1 MDPGL
6 DANGKTNKERTV
18 KKGLFSLLASRRF
31 GPFFFT
37 QFLGA
42 FNDNVFRQALILL
55 IASGAVTAVSVNT
68 LNNVALA
75 LFILPFFLFS
85 ALAGQV
91 ADKYDKA
98 SLVRKIKFVE
108 VCIMSAAA
116 VGFFFDAV
124 YFLLGVLFCMGLQST
139 FFGPIKYSIIPQQ
152 LDDKE
157 LVSGNALVEMGTF
170 LAILLGSI
178 SGVLLKMDGVG
189 DGVVAITVVGLA
201 LLGYLAARG
210 IPSAPAADHG
220 LKINWNLWKETWH
233 IVGYA
238 REVKSVWMCVL
249 GISWFWFLGAAY
261 TTQLKVYVDD
271 YLLGTD
277 GLYAV
282 LLGTFSIGIGL
293 GSFLCEKLSG
303 KRVELG
309 LVPLGSI
316 GLSVFGVDLFFSY
329 AGLAGNGQVDIAGFL
344 QQAGGYR
351 VLMDLLGIGVFG
363 GFYIVPLF
371 AFIQHRSNPKHLSRI
386 IAANNILN
394 ALLMVG
400 SAVAGIVLVGLLEL
414 TVPQFFLA
422 LALANVLVASYI
434 YTVVPEFLIR
444 LLVWMLTHTMYRV
457 KHHGMEHIPDEGPC
471 MLVCNHVSY
480 VDALLLA
487 GAIRRPVRFV
497 MFKPIYDMPL
507 LNYIF
512 RTGKTIPIDSKTRNP
527 VIYER
532 AFVRIREELEA
543 GEVVCIFPEGK
554 LTDDGEVA
562 EFRAGIEKIVA
573 DYPVP
578 VIPMAL
584 SGLWGS
590 FFSHKG
596 GKALT
601 RLPRRFWSRI
611 KLAVGDAVAPEQVR
625 ADDLRER
632 VLALRER
639 P

>member
-1 MDPGL
+1 M
-6 DANGKTNKERTV
+6 

-55 IASGAVTAVSVNT
+55 IASGVVTSVSVNT
-68 LNNVALA
+68 LNNMALA
-75 LFILPFFLFS
+75 LFIVPFFLFS

-98 SLVRKIKFVE
+98 FLVRKIKFAE
-108 VCIMSAAA
+108 ICIMSIAAI
-116 VGFFFDAV
+116 GFYFDAV

-139 FFGPIKYSIIPQQ
+139 FFGPIKYSIIPQH
-152 LDDKE
+152 LNDRE

-189 DGVVAITVVGLA
+189 DGVVSTAVIGLA
-201 LLGYLAARG
+201 VLGYLAARG
-210 IPSAPAADHG
+210 IPRAPAADSS
-220 LKINWNLWKETWH
+220 LKLNWNLAKETWH
-233 IVGYA
+233 IIGYA

-277 GLYAV
+277 GLYAL

-316 GLSVFGVDLFFSY
+316 GLSVFGIDLFFSY
-329 AGLAGNGQVDIAGFL
+329 AGLAGGDTVDIAGFL

-371 AFIQHRSNPKHLSRI
+371 AFIQHRSNPHHLARI

-394 ALLMVG
+394 ALLMVL
-400 SAVAGIVLVGLLEL
+400 SAAAGIVFIGVLEF
-414 TVPQFFLA
+414 TVPEFFLA
-422 LALANVLVASYI
+422 LAIANVVVAAYI

-444 LLVWMLTHTMYRV
+444 LLIWMLTHTMYRV
-457 KHHGMEHIPDEGPC
+457 KHAGMENIPDEGPC
-471 MLVCNHVSY
+471 VLVCNHVSY
-480 VDALLLA
+480 VDALLLG

-497 MFKPIYDMPL
+497 MFKPIYDMPV

-512 RTGKTIPIDSKTRNP
+512 RTGKTIPIDAKSRNP
-527 VIYER
+527 EIYQQ

-554 LTDDGEVA
+554 LTQDGEVDA
-562 EFRAGIEKIVA
+562 FRAGIEKIIG
-573 DYPVP
+573 DIPVP

-596 GKALT
+596 GPALT
-601 RLPRRFWSRI
+601 RLPKRFWSRV
-611 KLAVGDAVAPEQVR
+611 KLTVGQAVAPEAVN
-625 ADDLRER
+625 AEDLRNR
-632 VLALRER
+632 VLAMRER

>member
-1 MDPGL
+1 M
-6 DANGKTNKERTV
+6 

-55 IASGAVTAVSVNT
+55 IASGVVTSVSVNT

-75 LFILPFFLFS
+75 LFIVPFFLFS

-98 SLVRKIKFVE
+98 FLVRKIKFVE
-108 VCIMSAAA
+108 ICIMVAAA
-116 VGFFFDAV
+116 IGFYFDAV
-124 YFLLGVLFCMGLQST
+124 YFLLAVLFCMGLQST
-139 FFGPIKYSIIPQQ
+139 FFGPIKYSIIPQH
-152 LDDKE
+152 LDDRE

-189 DGVVAITVVGLA
+189 DGVVSVSVIGLA

-210 IPSAPAADHG
+210 IPHAPAADSG
-220 LKINWNLWKETWH
+220 VKLNWNLFKETWH
-233 IVGYA
+233 ILGYA

-271 YLLGTD
+271 YLFGTD
-277 GLYAV
+277 GLYAL

-316 GLSVFGVDLFFSY
+316 GLSLFGIDLFFSY

-371 AFIQHRSNPKHLSRI
+371 AFIQHRSNPHHLARI

-394 ALLMVG
+394 ALLMVL
-400 SAVAGIVLVGLLEL
+400 SAAAGIVFIGMLEF
-414 TVPQFFLA
+414 TVPEFFLA
-422 LALANVLVASYI
+422 LAIANVVVATYI

-444 LLVWMLTHTMYRV
+444 LLIWMLTHTMYRV
-457 KHHGMEHIPDEGPC
+457 KHQGMDNIPDDGPC
-471 MLVCNHVSY
+471 VLVCNHVSY
-480 VDALLLA
+480 VDALLLG

-497 MFKPIYDMPL
+497 MFKPIYDMPV

-512 RTGKTIPIDSKTRNP
+512 RTGKTIPIDSKSRNP
-527 VIYER
+527 QIYER

-554 LTDDGEVA
+554 LTKDGEVD
-562 EFRAGIEKIVA
+562 EFRAGVEKIIGET
-573 DYPVP
+573 PVP

-596 GKALT
+596 GPALT
-601 RLPRRFWSRI
+601 RLPKRFWSRV
-611 KLAVGDAVAPEQVR
+611 KLTVGQAVAPEAVN
-625 ADDLRER
+625 AEDLRNR
-632 VLALRER
+632 VLAMRER

>member
-6 DANGKTNKERTV
+6 DADEKTNKERTV
-18 KKGLFSLLASRRF
+18 KKGLFSLLVSRRF

-55 IASGAVTAVSVNT
+55 IASGVVTLVDVNT

-139 FFGPIKYSIIPQQ
+139 FFGPIKYSIIPQH
-152 LDDKE
+152 LSDRE

-178 SGVLLKMDGVG
+178 SGVLLKMEGVG

-210 IPSAPAADHG
+210 IPTAPAADSS
-220 LKINWNLWKETWH
+220 LKLNWNLWKETWH

-329 AGLAGNGQVDIAGFL
+329 AGLEGNGQVDIAGFL

-371 AFIQHRSNPKHLSRI
+371 SFVQHRSNPKHLARI

-414 TVPQFFLA
+414 TVPQFFLV

-554 LTDDGEVA
+554 LTGDGEVA

-601 RLPRRFWSRI
+601 RLPKRFWSRI

>member
-1 MDPGL
+1 MNTEKGGL
-6 DANGKTNKERTV
+6 
-18 KKGLFSLLASRRF
+18 LSLLAARRF
-31 GPFFFT
+31 GPFFVT

-55 IASGAVTAVSVNT
+55 IASGVVAGLSVNT

-98 SLVRKIKFVE
+98 SLVRKIKLAE
-108 VCIMSAAA
+108 VIIMSVAAA
-116 VGFFFDAV
+116 GFFFNAV
-124 YFLLGVLFCMGLQST
+124 YFLLAVLFCMGLQST
-139 FFGPIKYSIIPQQ
+139 FFGPIKYSIIPQH
-152 LDDKE
+152 LSDRE

-170 LAILLGSI
+170 LAILLGSV
-178 SGVLLKMDGVG
+178 SGVLLKMDAASPE
-189 DGVVAITVVGLA
+189 VVSLAVVGIA
-201 LLGYLAARG
+201 VLGYLAARA
-210 IPSAPAADHG
+210 IPSAPAADSSVK
-220 LKINWNLWKETWH
+220 LNWNLWKETWH

-261 TTQLKVYVDD
+261 TTQLKVYVDH

-277 GLYAV
+277 GVYA
-282 LLGTFSIGIGL
+282 LLLSTFSVGIGL

-316 GLSVFGVDLFFSY
+316 GLSVFGIDLFFSY
-329 AGLAGNGQVDIAGFL
+329 AGLQGTGQVDIIGFL

-351 VLMDLLGIGVFG
+351 ILVDLLGIGVFG

-371 AFIQHRSNPKHLSRI
+371 AFIQHRSDPRHLSRI

-400 SAVAGIVLVGLLEL
+400 SAVAGIVLIGMLDL
-414 TVPQFFLA
+414 TVPQFFLV

-434 YTVVPEFLIR
+434 YSVVPEFLIR

-457 KHHGMEHIPDEGPC
+457 KHSGMDNIPDDGPC
-471 MLVCNHVSY
+471 VLVCNHVSY

-497 MFKPIYDMPL
+497 MFKPIYDMPV

-512 RTGKTIPIDSKTRNP
+512 RTGKTIPIDSKSRNP
-527 VIYER
+527 DIYQR
-532 AFVRIREELEA
+532 AFVRIREELDA

-554 LTDDGEVA
+554 LTQDGEVD
-562 EFRAGIEKIVA
+562 EFRNGIEKIIA
-573 DYPVP
+573 DRPVP

-596 GKALT
+596 GPALT
-601 RLPRRFWSRI
+601 RLPRRFWSRV
-611 KLAVGDAVAPEQVR
+611 KLAVGEPVAPQQVE
-625 ADDLRER
+625 AADLRQR

>member
-1 MDPGL
+1 M
-6 DANGKTNKERTV
+6 

-210 IPSAPAADHG
+210 IPSAPAADDG

-261 TTQLKVYVDD
+261 TTQLKVYVDE

-329 AGLAGNGQVDIAGFL
+329 AGLQGNGQVDIAGFL

-400 SAVAGIVLVGLLEL
+400 SAVAGIVLVGVLEL

-554 LTDDGEVA
+554 LTEDGEVA

-601 RLPRRFWSRI
+601 RLPSRFWSRI

-632 VLALRER
+632 VMTLRER

>member
-1 MDPGL
+1 M
-6 DANGKTNKERTV
+6 
-18 KKGLFSLLASRRF
+18 KKGLFSLVASRRF

-55 IASGAVTAVSVNT
+55 IASGVVTSVSVNT

-75 LFILPFFLFS
+75 LFIVPFFLFS

-98 SLVRKIKFVE
+98 FLVRKIKFAE
-108 VCIMSAAA
+108 ICIMGVAAA
-116 VGFFFDAV
+116 GFYFDAV
-124 YFLLGVLFCMGLQST
+124 YFLLAVLFCMGLQST
-139 FFGPIKYSIIPQQ
+139 FFGPIKYSIIPQH
-152 LDDKE
+152 LDDRE

-189 DGVVAITVVGLA
+189 DGVVSASVIGLA
-201 LLGYLAARG
+201 VLGYFAARA
-210 IPSAPAADHG
+210 IPHAPAADSTV
-220 LKINWNLWKETWH
+220 KINWNLFRETWH
-233 IVGYA
+233 IIGYA

-271 YLLGTD
+271 YLFGTE
-277 GLYAV
+277 GLYAL

-303 KRVELG
+303 KQVELG

-316 GLSVFGVDLFFSY
+316 GLSLFGIDLFFSY
-329 AGLAGNGQVDIAGFL
+329 AGLAGQAHGAELVSIASFL
-344 QQAGGYR
+344 QQPAGYR

-371 AFIQHRSNPKHLSRI
+371 AFIQHRSNPHHLSRI
-386 IAANNILN
+386 IAANNIIN
-394 ALLMVG
+394 ALLMVL
-400 SAVAGIVLVGLLEL
+400 SAVAGIVFIGMLEL
-414 TVPQFFLA
+414 SVPEFFLA
-422 LALANVLVASYI
+422 LAIANVLVAAYI

-444 LLVWMLTHTMYRV
+444 LLIWMLTHTMYRV
-457 KHHGMEHIPDEGPC
+457 KHEGMDNIPDEGPC
-471 MLVCNHVSY
+471 VLVCNHVSY
-480 VDALLLA
+480 VDALLLG

-497 MFKPIYDMPL
+497 MFKPIYDMPV

-527 VIYER
+527 DIYER

-554 LTDDGEVA
+554 LTQDGEVD
-562 EFRAGIEKIVA
+562 EFRAGIEKIIA
-573 DYPVP
+573 ETPVP
-578 VIPMAL
+578 VVPMAL

-596 GKALT
+596 GPALT
-601 RLPRRFWSRI
+601 RLPKRFWSRV
-611 KLAVGDAVAPEQVR
+611 KLTVGMPVAPEAVN
-625 ADDLRER
+625 AADLRNR
-632 VLALRER
+632 VLAMRER

>member
-1 MDPGL
+1 M
-6 DANGKTNKERTV
+6 

-189 DGVVAITVVGLA
+189 DGVVAIAVVGLA

-210 IPSAPAADHG
+210 IPSAPAADDG
-220 LKINWNLWKETWH
+220 LKLNWNLWKETWH

-329 AGLAGNGQVDIAGFL
+329 AGLEGNGQVDIAGFL

-457 KHHGMEHIPDEGPC
+457 KHDGMEHIPDEGPC

-497 MFKPIYDMPL
+497 MFKPIYDMPM

-512 RTGKTIPIDSKTRNP
+512 RTGKTIPIDSKVRNP
-527 VIYER
+527 AIYER

-578 VIPMAL
+578 VVPMAL

-611 KLAVGDAVAPEQVR
+611 KLAVGGAVAPEQVR

>member
-1 MDPGL
+1 M
-6 DANGKTNKERTV
+6 

-55 IASGAVTAVSVNT
+55 IASGVVTSVSVNT

-75 LFILPFFLFS
+75 LFIVPFFLFS

-91 ADKYDKA
+91 ADKHDKA
-98 SLVRKIKFVE
+98 FLVRKIKFVE
-108 VCIMSAAA
+108 ICIMVAAA
-116 VGFFFDAV
+116 IGFYFDAV
-124 YFLLGVLFCMGLQST
+124 YFLLAVLFFMGLQST
-139 FFGPIKYSIIPQQ
+139 FFGPIKYSIIPQH
-152 LDDKE
+152 LDDRE

-189 DGVVAITVVGLA
+189 DGVVSVSVIGLA

-210 IPSAPAADHG
+210 IPHAPAADSG
-220 LKINWNLWKETWH
+220 VKLNWNLFKETWH
-233 IVGYA
+233 ILGYA

-271 YLLGTD
+271 YLFGTD
-277 GLYAV
+277 GLYAL

-316 GLSVFGVDLFFSY
+316 GLSLFGIDLFFSY

-371 AFIQHRSNPKHLSRI
+371 AFIQHRSNPHHLARI

-394 ALLMVG
+394 ALLMVL
-400 SAVAGIVLVGLLEL
+400 SAAAGIVFIGMLEF
-414 TVPQFFLA
+414 TVPEFFLA
-422 LALANVLVASYI
+422 LAIANVVVATYI

-444 LLVWMLTHTMYRV
+444 LLIWMLTHTMYRV
-457 KHHGMEHIPDEGPC
+457 KHQGMDNIPDDGPC
-471 MLVCNHVSY
+471 VLVCNHVSY
-480 VDALLLA
+480 VDALLLG

-497 MFKPIYDMPL
+497 MFKPIYDMPV

-512 RTGKTIPIDSKTRNP
+512 RTGKTIPIDSKSRNP
-527 VIYER
+527 QIYER

-554 LTDDGEVA
+554 LTKDGEVD
-562 EFRAGIEKIVA
+562 EFRAGVEKIIGET
-573 DYPVP
+573 PVP

-596 GKALT
+596 GPALT
-601 RLPRRFWSRI
+601 RLPKRFWSRV
-611 KLAVGDAVAPEQVR
+611 KLTVGQAVAPEAVN
-625 ADDLRER
+625 AEDLRNR
-632 VLALRER
+632 VLAMRER

>member
-1 MDPGL
+1 M
-6 DANGKTNKERTV
+6 
-18 KKGLFSLLASRRF
+18 KKGLFSLVASRRF

-55 IASGAVTAVSVNT
+55 IASGVVTGLSVNT

-75 LFILPFFLFS
+75 LFIVPFFLFS

-98 SLVRKIKFVE
+98 TLVRKIKFAE
-108 VCIMSAAA
+108 ICIMSVAA
-116 VGFFFDAV
+116 VGFYFDAV

-139 FFGPIKYSIIPQQ
+139 FFGPIKYSIIPQH

-178 SGVLLKMDGVG
+178 SGVLLKMEGVG
-189 DGVVAITVVGLA
+189 DGVVATTVVGLA
-201 LLGYLAARG
+201 LLGYLSARA
-210 IPSAPAADHG
+210 IPSAPAADSG
-220 LKINWNLWKETWH
+220 LKLNWNLFKETWH

-277 GLYAV
+277 GLYAL

-316 GLSVFGVDLFFSY
+316 GLSLFGIDLFFSY
-329 AGLAGNGQVDIAGFL
+329 AGLQGTEQVDIAGFL

-351 VLMDLLGIGVFG
+351 VLIDLLGIGVFG

-394 ALLMVG
+394 ALLMVL
-400 SAVAGIVLVGLLEL
+400 SAAAGIVLIGLLEL

-422 LALANVLVASYI
+422 LALANILVASYI

-457 KHHGMEHIPDEGPC
+457 KHEGMDKIPEEGAC
-471 MLVCNHVSY
+471 VLVCNHVSY

-497 MFKPIYDMPL
+497 MFKPIYDMPV

-512 RTGKTIPIDSKTRNP
+512 RTGKTIPIDSKSRNP
-527 VIYER
+527 EIYER
-532 AFVRIREELEA
+532 AFERIREELAE

-554 LTDDGEVA
+554 LTGDGEVD
-562 EFRAGIEKIVA
+562 EFKAGIEKIIA
-573 DYPVP
+573 DTPVP
-578 VIPMAL
+578 VVPMAL

-611 KLAVGDAVAPEQVR
+611 KLNVGDAVLPGEVQA
-625 ADDLRER
+625 ADLRER

>member
-1 MDPGL
+1 M
-6 DANGKTNKERTV
+6 

-178 SGVLLKMDGVG
+178 SGVLLKMEGVG

-329 AGLAGNGQVDIAGFL
+329 AGLQGNGQVDIAGFL

-400 SAVAGIVLVGLLEL
+400 SAVAGIVLVGVLEL

-512 RTGKTIPIDSKTRNP
+512 RTGKTIPIDSKIRNP

-611 KLAVGDAVAPEQVR
+611 KLAVGEAVAPQQVR
-625 ADDLRER
+625 AEDLRER

>member
-1 MDPGL
+1 M
-6 DANGKTNKERTV
+6 

-329 AGLAGNGQVDIAGFL
+329 AGLQGNGQVDIAGFL

-400 SAVAGIVLVGLLEL
+400 SAVAGIVLVGVLEL

-512 RTGKTIPIDSKTRNP
+512 RTGKTIPIDSKIRNP

-632 VLALRER
+632 VMSLRER

>member
-1 MDPGL
+1 M
-6 DANGKTNKERTV
+6 

-55 IASGAVTAVSVNT
+55 IASGVVTLVDVNT

-210 IPSAPAADHG
+210 IPSAPAADDG

-625 ADDLRER
+625 ADDLRDR

>member
-1 MDPGL
+1 M
-6 DANGKTNKERTV
+6 

-189 DGVVAITVVGLA
+189 DGVVAITVVALA

-210 IPSAPAADHG
+210 IPSAPAADDG

-309 LVPLGSI
+309 LVPMGSI

-329 AGLAGNGQVDIAGFL
+329 AGLQGNGQVDIAGFL

-400 SAVAGIVLVGLLEL
+400 SAVAGIVLVGVLEL

-554 LTDDGEVA
+554 LTEDGEVA

-601 RLPRRFWSRI
+601 RLPSRFWSRI

-632 VLALRER
+632 VMTLRER

>member
-18 KKGLFSLLASRRF
+18 KKGLLSLLASRRF

-55 IASGAVTAVSVNT
+55 IASGAVTAISVNT

-178 SGVLLKMDGVG
+178 SGVLLKMEGVG
-189 DGVVAITVVGLA
+189 DGVVAVAVVGLA

-210 IPSAPAADHG
+210 IPSAPAADET
-220 LKINWNLWKETWH
+220 LKLNWNLWKETWH

-277 GLYAV
+277 GLYAL

-316 GLSVFGVDLFFSY
+316 GLSVFGIDLFFSY
-329 AGLAGNGQVDIAGFL
+329 AGLEGSGQVDIAGFL

-400 SAVAGIVLVGLLEL
+400 SAVAGIVLVGMLEL

-434 YTVVPEFLIR
+434 YSVVPEFLIR

-512 RTGKTIPIDSKTRNP
+512 RTGKTIPIDSKVRNP
-527 VIYER
+527 AIYER

-611 KLAVGDAVAPEQVR
+611 KLAVGEAVAPQQVR
-625 ADDLRER
+625 AEDLRER

>member
-1 MDPGL
+1 M
-6 DANGKTNKERTV
+6 

-210 IPSAPAADHG
+210 IPSAPAADDG

-329 AGLAGNGQVDIAGFL
+329 AGLQGNGQVDIAGFL

-400 SAVAGIVLVGLLEL
+400 SAVAGIVLVGVLEL

-471 MLVCNHVSY
+471 LLVCNHVSY

-497 MFKPIYDMPL
+497 MFKPIYDMPV

-512 RTGKTIPIDSKTRNP
+512 RTGKTIPIDSKVRNP
-527 VIYER
+527 AIYER

-562 EFRAGIEKIVA
+562 EFRAGVEKIVA

-611 KLAVGDAVAPEQVR
+611 KLAVGGAVAPEQVR

-632 VLALRER
+632 VMGLRER

>member
-1 MDPGL
+1 M
-6 DANGKTNKERTV
+6 

-210 IPSAPAADHG
+210 IPSAPAADDG

-329 AGLAGNGQVDIAGFL
+329 AGLQGNGQVDIAGFL

-400 SAVAGIVLVGLLEL
+400 SAVAGIVLVGVLEL

-512 RTGKTIPIDSKTRNP
+512 RTGKTIPIDSKIRNP

-632 VLALRER
+632 VMTLRER

>member
-1 MDPGL
+1 M
-6 DANGKTNKERTV
+6 

-189 DGVVAITVVGLA
+189 DGVVAITVVALA

-210 IPSAPAADHG
+210 IPSAPAADDG

-329 AGLAGNGQVDIAGFL
+329 AGLQGNGQVDIAGFL

-400 SAVAGIVLVGLLEL
+400 SAVAGIVLVGVLEL

-512 RTGKTIPIDSKTRNP
+512 RTGKTIPIDSKIRNP

-632 VLALRER
+632 VMSLRER

>member
-1 MDPGL
+1 M
-6 DANGKTNKERTV
+6 

-189 DGVVAITVVGLA
+189 DGVVAIAVVGLA

-210 IPSAPAADHG
+210 IPSAPAADDG
-220 LKINWNLWKETWH
+220 LKLNWNLWKETWH

-329 AGLAGNGQVDIAGFL
+329 AGLEGNGQVDITGFL

-457 KHHGMEHIPDEGPC
+457 KHDGMEHIPDEGPC

-497 MFKPIYDMPL
+497 MFKPIYDMPM

-512 RTGKTIPIDSKTRNP
+512 RTGKTIPIDSKVRNP
-527 VIYER
+527 AIYER

-578 VIPMAL
+578 VVPMAL

>member
-1 MDPGL
+1 M
-6 DANGKTNKERTV
+6 

-55 IASGAVTAVSVNT
+55 IASGVVTGLSVNT

-124 YFLLGVLFCMGLQST
+124 YFLLAVLFCMGLQST
-139 FFGPIKYSIIPQQ
+139 FFGPIKYSIIPQH

-178 SGVLLKMDGVG
+178 SGVLLKMEGVG
-189 DGVVAITVVGLA
+189 DGVVAVAVIGLA
-201 LLGYLAARG
+201 VLGYLAARG
-210 IPSAPAADHG
+210 IPSAPAADG
-220 LKINWNLWKETWH
+220 ELKLNWNLFKETWH

-277 GLYAV
+277 GLYAL

-316 GLSVFGVDLFFSY
+316 VLSVFGIDLFFSY
-329 AGLAGNGQVDIAGFL
+329 AGLAGMGQVDIAGFL

-351 VLMDLLGIGVFG
+351 VLLDLLGIGVFG

-371 AFIQHRSNPKHLSRI
+371 AFIQHRANPKHLSRI
-386 IAANNILN
+386 IAANNIIN
-394 ALLMVG
+394 ALLMVL
-400 SAVAGIVLVGLLEL
+400 SAVAGIVLIGFLEL

-422 LALANVLVASYI
+422 LAITNVLVASYI
-434 YTVVPEFLIR
+434 YSVVPEFLIR
-444 LLVWMLTHTMYRV
+444 LLVWMLTHTLYRV
-457 KHHGMEHIPDEGPC
+457 KHEGMDNIPEEGPC

-527 VIYER
+527 AIYEQ
-532 AFVRIREELEA
+532 AFVRIREELAA

-554 LTDDGEVA
+554 LTSDGEID
-562 EFRAGIEKIVA
+562 EFRAGIEKIVGET
-573 DYPVP
+573 PVP
-578 VIPMAL
+578 VVPMAL

-601 RLPRRFWSRI
+601 RLPSRFWSRI
-611 KLAVGDAVAPEQVR
+611 KLAVGHPVAPEQVD
-625 ADDLRER
+625 ATDLRTR

>member
-1 MDPGL
+1 M
-6 DANGKTNKERTV
+6 

-189 DGVVAITVVGLA
+189 DGVVAIAVVGLA

-210 IPSAPAADHG
+210 IPSAPAADDG
-220 LKINWNLWKETWH
+220 LKLNWNLWKETWH

-329 AGLAGNGQVDIAGFL
+329 AGLEGNGQVDIAGFL

-457 KHHGMEHIPDEGPC
+457 KHDGMEHIPDEGPC

-497 MFKPIYDMPL
+497 MFKPIYDMPM

-512 RTGKTIPIDSKTRNP
+512 RTGKTIPIDSKVRNP
-527 VIYER
+527 AIYER

-562 EFRAGIEKIVA
+562 EFRPGIEKIVA

-578 VIPMAL
+578 VVPMAL

-611 KLAVGDAVAPEQVR
+611 KLSVGDAVAPEQVR

>member
-1 MDPGL
+1 M
-6 DANGKTNKERTV
+6 

-210 IPSAPAADHG
+210 IPSAPAADDG

-329 AGLAGNGQVDIAGFL
+329 AGLQGNGQVDIAGFL

-400 SAVAGIVLVGLLEL
+400 SAVAGIVLVGVLEL

-554 LTDDGEVA
+554 LTEDGEVA

-601 RLPRRFWSRI
+601 RLPSRFWSRI

-632 VLALRER
+632 VMTLRER